1 MTEYQLGAKALSKH
15 LVKIQCEEILQIL
28 PRTRSTIKKV
38 AADLKEELDGLG
50 ETVGDAAACKA
61 RAVQVI
67 DASANRLEGETTGR
81 VQTQLDTND
90 ISEGE
95 AFEF

>member
-1 MTEYQLGAKALSKH
+1 VPRHYQNILSRFS
-15 LVKIQCEEILQIL
+15 VKKYCRLLL
-28 PRTRSTIKKV
+28 PRTTRSTIKKV

-50 ETVGDAAACKA
+50 EPVGDAGACKA

>member
-1 MTEYQLGAKALSKH
+1 VPRHYQNILSRFS
-15 LVKIQCEEILQIL
+15 VKKYG
-28 PRTRSTIKKV
+28 RFFHVATRSTIKKV